1 MIKALVIFG
10 AGYIVGTRA
19 GRERYAQIVSLSQKL
34 ADRLEEHASP
44 GSGGGRSLAAR
55 VNMQPAYRA
64 YSSGRSA

>member
-1 MIKALVIFG
+1 VIKALVIFG

-34 ADRLEEHASP
+34 ADRLEEHANLR
-44 GSGGGRSLAAR
+44 SGGARSFAAR
-55 VNMQPAYRA
+55 VNRQPAYRA